1 MTADLYNRQL
11 DNVIKRMNWITEKIN
26 LNCLKLW
33 IL

>member
-11 DNVIKRMNWITEKIN
+11 DNVIKRMNWIAEKIN